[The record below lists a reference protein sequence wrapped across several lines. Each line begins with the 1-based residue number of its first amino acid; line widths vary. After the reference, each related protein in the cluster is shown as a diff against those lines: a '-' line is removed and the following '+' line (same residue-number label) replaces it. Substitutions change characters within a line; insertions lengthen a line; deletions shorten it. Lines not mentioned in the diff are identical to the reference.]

1 MRYVSYREVLGKAQL
16 HAEGDVAK
24 RLHDTNVWRAHRSK
38 SRAKITGDKT
48 RVNITSD
55 KLCGSSEE
63 IPAPSPPSL
72 GLSAKLACAP

>member
-38 SRAKITGDKT
+38 SRAKVTGDKT

-63 IPAPSPPSL
+63 IPAPFPKPWPL
-72 GLSAKLACAP
+72 N